1 MLTVQE
7 LSERDFPNRSWERE
21 LLNPLVGNTM
31 LELGNK
37 VKGELVYKD
46 VFEGLGMVH
55 VSIDMNGLND
65 ALPIDLRQP
74 FDLGTFDMI
83 TNFGTTEHV
92 SVNDYAGQV
101 ACWKN
106 LLDAMHVGS
115 VLVSITPKPRAQRW
129 TRHGR
134 WYPTVEF
141 FYNLAEVNGLEVE
154 RAYTDASLVYAR
166 LTRLSEKEFVM
177 PSEGMYIN
185 TNDLKMAGCS

>member
-1 MLTVQE
+1 MLTVQDI
-7 LSERDFPNRSWERE
+7 SERDFPNRSWERE

-46 VFEGLGMVH
+46 VFEGLGMAH
-55 VSIDMNGLND
+55 VSVDMNGLND
-65 ALPIDLRQP
+65 ALPLDLRQP
-74 FDLGTFDMI
+74 LGLGTFDMI

-106 LLDAMHVGS
+106 LLDAMHIGS
-115 VLVSITPKPRAQRW
+115 VLVSITPKPHAQRW

-141 FYNLAEVNGLEVE
+141 FHNLAEVNGLEVE
-154 RAYTDASLVYAR
+154 RAYTDANLVYAR